1 MSDGV
6 HENRGHV
13 LGLLASIGL
22 DSKKFDLQNLLP
34 GGASA
39 GTNIGVNIRLFE
51 KHVRWV
57 SQGQLRS
64 RMHAFIYKQC
74 IYTTQPQCYL
84 TF

>member
-6 HENRGHV
+6 HENTGHV

-39 GTNIGVNIRLFE
+39 GTNIGVNVRLFE

-57 SQGQLRS
+57 SPKAKGNYVHECTLLFIS
-64 RMHAFIYKQC
+64 NAFIQLSLSV
-74 IYTTQPQCYL
+74 T
-84 TF
+84 